1 MQIRRESII
10 KPRSVSKVNFK
21 GIKDEFKKAINRLK
35 GSASSPA
42 VPPLKRSKASDNQIQ
57 TRSVGIAKPQIL
69 AYRLLGERTVRLLPL
84 FKDVDINLQRSGAKI
99 SFKGYVS
106 LAILTTLVASL
117 TVLIVVPLISLFVF
131 QLAPLVI
138 LLYTAGAILFAG
150 AFSIIGFYL
159 YPIIKADSAKRSL
172 EAGLPFTTGYLSILA
187 GAGVPPTQMFRSLA
201 NIDASLA
208 VCQEA
213 KNIVRDV
220 ELFGVDAISALESA
234 SKRTPSEK
242 FRELLEGFIATMH
255 SGGELNKYLSDRSS
269 QYIRLKR
276 IALRRLGD
284 TLGVLAEF
292 YVVLLVAGP
301 LIMVVMLAVMA
312 MLGGGVPGLLNPKLL
327 LNLLTYVGIPIG
339 SAIFLIMLDIVS
351 PKR

>member
-1 MQIRRESII
+1 MFTT
-10 KPRSVSKVNFK
+10 KPRSVSELKL
-21 GIKDEFKKAINRLK
+21 GEIKDEFKKAVNRLK
-35 GSASSPA
+35 GLVSHSATSVLEHSEA
-42 VPPLKRSKASDNQIQ
+42 ASNQIQ
-57 TRSVGIAKPQIL
+57 TNSDSMAKPQIL
-69 AYRLLGERTVRLLPL
+69 AYRLLGERTVSLLPL
-84 FKDVDINLQRSGAKI
+84 FKDMDVNLQKSGMKI

-106 LAILTTLVASL
+106 LAILTTIVASFS
-117 TVLIVVPLISLFVF
+117 VLISVPLISLFVF
-131 QLAPLVI
+131 RLAPLI
-138 LLYTAGAILFAG
+138 TLLFTVGAILFAG
-150 AFSIIGFYL
+150 AFSIIGFYA

-172 EAGLPFTTGYLSILA
+172 DEGLPFTTGYLSILA

-201 NIDASLA
+201 NIDSSLA
-208 VCQEA
+208 ICQEA

-234 SKRTPSEK
+234 SRRTPSEK
-242 FRELLEGFIATMH
+242 FKELLEGFIATMH

-269 QYIRLKR
+269 QYMRLKR
-276 IALRRLGD
+276 IALRQLGD

-312 MLGGGVPGLLNPKLL
+312 MLGGGTPGLLNPRLL
-327 LNLLTYVGIPIG
+327 LNLLTYVAIPVG
-339 SAIFLIMLDIVS
+339 SALFLIMLDIVS

>member
-1 MQIRRESII
+1 MLILHASTT
-10 KPRSVSKVNFK
+10 KPRWVSKLKLK
-21 GIKDEFKKAINRLK
+21 GIKDELKKAVNRLK
-35 GSASSPA
+35 GSANPSE
-42 VPPLKRSKASDNQIQ
+42 ASVLTHPKTANNQIQ
-57 TRSVGIAKPQIL
+57 TNSVGTAKPQIL
-69 AYRLLGERTVRLLPL
+69 AYRLLGERTASLLPL
-84 FKDVDINLQRSGAKI
+84 FKDVDVNLQRSGVKI

-106 LAILTTLVASL
+106 LALLTTLVASFS
-117 TVLIVVPLISLFVF
+117 VLIVVPLISLLVF
-131 QLAPLVI
+131 RLAPLMI
-138 LLYTAGAILFAG
+138 LLYTAGATLFAG

-159 YPIIKADSAKRSL
+159 YPIVKADSAKRSL
-172 EAGLPFTTGYLSILA
+172 EEGLPFTTGYLSILA

-208 VCQEA
+208 ICQEA

-234 SKRTPSEK
+234 SMRTPSEK
-242 FRELLEGFIATMH
+242 FKELLEGFIATIH
-255 SGGELNKYLSDRSS
+255 SGGDLNKYLSDRSS
-269 QYIRLKR
+269 QYMRLKR

-312 MLGGGVPGLLNPKLL
+312 MLGGGMPGLLNPKLL
-327 LNLLTYVGIPIG
+327 LNLLTYVGIPVG